1 MNENCAAM
9 PPTTNDRESS
19 KSPSGNHSIDDIL
32 GIKVAAASHLGTAQ
46 QQAMYS
52 GSDSSSD
59 SSSNSTSE
67 RETSPSFPVEHST
80 PASTRHHQ
88 QLLQM
93 ATLAG
98 AVQQGQGQQQQQG
111 EEKCFI
117 FIPLHTHDVMLVF
130 FLFLQNKQFYKYP
143 ILKVPHCLANPFKN

>member
-32 GIKVAAASHLGTAQ
+32 GIKVAAASAQ
-46 QQAMYS
+46 QQVMYS

-111 EEKCFI
+111 EEKYFI
-117 FIPLHTHDVMLVF
+117 FIPLH
-130 FLFLQNKQFYKYP
+130 
-143 ILKVPHCLANPFKN
+143 